1 MAEENVLIRAR
12 VQHGGTSN
20 LPHINLDG
28 VILEFVD
35 HAKMRHMLLSFSE
48 GAWVWNIT
56 KRIRKPRSSNQNR
69 YYHGIVVK
77 MIAEETCGVP
87 ASKEDCDAIHRE
99 LAKNF
104 LGSTEVTNGGF
115 TFEVIKSTTDLSTV
129 EMEEYLEMIRRWAD
143 VDLNLYI
150 PKPNEVEI
158 P

>member
-1 MAEENVLIRAR
+1 MPEENVLIRAK
-12 VQHGGTSN
+12 VKHGGSSS

-35 HAKMRHMLLSFSE
+35 HTRMRQVLLSFSE
-48 GAWVWNIT
+48 GAWVWNIV
-56 KRIRKPRSSNQNR
+56 KRIRKPRSGKQNR
-69 YYHGIVVK
+69 YYRGVVVR
-77 MIAEETCGVP
+77 MIAEDTCGVP

-104 LGSTEVTNGGF
+104 LGSTEVTKGGF

-129 EMEEYLEMIRRWAD
+129 EMEEYLEIIRRWAD
-143 VDLNLYI
+143 VELNLYI